1 MATQEGDT
9 TPVVPEFQLG
19 VLLVHGIGTQRSGDT
34 LVRWGDVLLKTIELA
49 TKDKVIATIERA
61 GPSDGPGKGRFE
73 AAVQFRTDDRAER
86 WLLSEGWWAD
96 AFPAPSY
103 RELVSWSVRAL
114 PWSIATHIAERY
126 WQASSRDWNWKG
138 MFSRDFNWARIF
150 ALAIA
155 VSQLIVALLLAPV
168 SISLLGLSL
177 LVGLLPV
184 PQIRTAI
191 LAAQSTL
198 TATVGD
204 SLAFV
209 ESPIRAALIRTCIL
223 DGLARLKQRCK
234 NTVIVAHSQGAAVV
248 IDALGGF
255 PELDKER
262 EKVATV
268 PDALVTFGAGTN
280 QLASQKALSEGLP
293 NKKFGT
299 NPVFGAVGALFGAA
313 GLLFWLY
320 LSATMKDIV
329 WALLVVLLALVPL
342 VFVMWVFL
350 WLIQRWQPS
359 DRALSAVGAILGVFI
374 LVGMLP
380 FWWYGEHAHLPLFP
394 VFLLLPAFI
403 SIAGSMGLIL
413 SDRMKDIVTAPV
425 RRPLDLIR
433 WVDLYASSD
442 PVPNGETRTNDAD
455 RPESIPIWNL
465 GSFFADHT
473 AYWANRDGFV
483 LRVARVCVET
493 AQSPWKSTL
502 PGKWDF
508 VDKRAAWR
516 VGFLRMARRSTGLT
530 WLVLGVFLWS
540 RYQASIPV
548 TFDLPGWVPAA
559 PVRLVLLVT
568 FIASAMWATSSLL
581 RWLWNWWVRAE
592 QEAVLA
598 HDQPGSESYTW
609 YRRVV
614 IFFMAMVVW
623 TLIFATYVL
632 MKSNS
637 WAELG
642 PSLDANSLESFM
654 VLAPAIAAWAAISTF
669 VLLWWKRPP
678 DASPSWNSRD
688 AA

>member
-1 MATQEGDT
+1 MAVPNAVADRIYKNALTKIILDSQMATQEGDT

-61 GPSDGPGKGRFE
+61 GPSDGLGKGRFE

-280 QLASQKALSEGLP
+280 QLASQKALSERLP

-380 FWWYGEHAHLPLFP
+380 FSWYGEHAHLPLFP

-413 SDRMKDIVTAPV
+413 SNRMKDIVTAPV
-425 RRPLDLIR
+425 RRPLDLTR

-473 AYWANRDGFV
+473 AYWANRDGF
-483 LRVARVCVET
+483 
-493 AQSPWKSTL
+493 
-502 PGKWDF
+502 
-508 VDKRAAWR
+508 RAAGR
-516 VGFLRMARRSTGLT
+516 KGVRRDGAEP
-530 WLVLGVFLWS
+530 VEG
-540 RYQASIPV
+540 RASWQV
-548 TFDLPGWVPAA
+548 
-559 PVRLVLLVT
+559 
-568 FIASAMWATSSLL
+568 
-581 RWLWNWWVRAE
+581 
-592 QEAVLA
+592 
-598 HDQPGSESYTW
+598 
-609 YRRVV
+609 
-614 IFFMAMVVW
+614 
-623 TLIFATYVL
+623 
-632 MKSNS
+632 
-637 WAELG
+637 
-642 PSLDANSLESFM
+642 
-654 VLAPAIAAWAAISTF
+654 
-669 VLLWWKRPP
+669 
-678 DASPSWNSRD
+678 
-688 AA
+688 